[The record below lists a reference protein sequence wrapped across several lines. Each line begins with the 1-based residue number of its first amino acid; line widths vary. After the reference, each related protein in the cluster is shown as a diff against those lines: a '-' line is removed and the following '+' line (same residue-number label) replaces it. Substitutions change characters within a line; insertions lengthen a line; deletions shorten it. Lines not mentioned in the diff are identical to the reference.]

1 MTTHSSL
8 FFIESHSIDLSQD
21 VAACS
26 CLIFAGIRSRLLRR
40 IHCRAPQLTG
50 IYRRWDRFRT
60 IMCCTA
66 SSAALVFRLIF
77 TSAASSSAAAHYGTP
92 PVFLPDI
99 TSCRPG
105 PAGFPW

>member
-50 IYRRWDRFRT
+50 IYRRWD
-60 IMCCTA
+60 
-66 SSAALVFRLIF
+66 
-77 TSAASSSAAAHYGTP
+77 P
-92 PVFLPDI
+92 LPDDHVLHRI
-99 TSCRPG
+99 LRCACISPDIYKRGLVVCCSALRH
-105 PAGFPW
+105 AACFFA